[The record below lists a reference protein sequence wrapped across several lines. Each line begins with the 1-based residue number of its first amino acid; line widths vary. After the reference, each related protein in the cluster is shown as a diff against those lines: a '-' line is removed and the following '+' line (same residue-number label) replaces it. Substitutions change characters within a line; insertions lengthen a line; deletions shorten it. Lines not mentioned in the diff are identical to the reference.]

1 VTLKLASAAP
11 IWVLVLVAALVIAIA
26 TPHREYFTW
35 LPIALAASILVT
47 FAVQLTLRRKEGFVG
62 RLTLTAVGS
71 LVILGIA
78 TIVLVIVR

>member
-1 VTLKLASAAP
+1 
-11 IWVLVLVAALVIAIA
+11 
-26 TPHREYFTW
+26 
-35 LPIALAASILVT
+35 
-47 FAVQLTLRRKEGFVG
+47 VQLTLRRKEGFVG